1 MGGISIA
8 KKIVLYIFLV
18 FTTLGAIPRDTYGA
32 TSCVFQVIQKKVTI
46 SMKNA
51 TLETILAEINRQT
64 GIDYGFQSNGA
75 VDKNRHFT
83 LEVKDVS
90 VDEALKTLLKDSP
103 YDYVLEKNRVVI
115 VVKEAKPV
123 QLVAVTG
130 RVVDEK
136 GNPIPGA
143 TVLIQGTTQGVA
155 TDAEGRYTINTARPE
170 DALRILLYWL
180 QAGGS
185 PAQGKNETERSSE
198 SHGRE
203 YRGGN
208 RCGVSE
214 SKRKRVWCRQ

>member
-75 VDKNRHFT
+75 VDKNRRFT
-83 LEVKDVS
+83 LEVKDVT

-115 VVKEAKPV
+115 VERKAKPV
-123 QLVAVTG
+123 QLIAVTG

-155 TDAEGRYTINTARPE
+155 TDADGRYTC
-170 DALRILLYWL
+170 LLYT
-180 QAGGS
+180 S
-185 PAQGKNETERSSE
+185 PSPRDN
-198 SHGRE
+198 
-203 YRGGN
+203 
-208 RCGVSE
+208 
-214 SKRKRVWCRQ
+214 

>member
-64 GIDYGFQSNGA
+64 GIDYGFQSNGGGQ
-75 VDKNRHFT
+75 KPT
-83 LEVKDVS
+83 LHLGSKDVT

-143 TVLIQGTTQGVA
+143 RCLSKERPKGWPRIPRDVTRSIP
-155 TDAEGRYTINTARPE
+155 GRRMPCGFLSLVTRQKSYR
-170 DALRILLYWL
+170 
-180 QAGGS
+180 S
-185 PAQGKNETERSSE
+185 KGKRN
-198 SHGRE
+198 
-203 YRGGN
+203 
-208 RCGVSE
+208 
-214 SKRKRVWCRQ
+214 

>member
-1 MGGISIA
+1 MQKNQIGGIYIT
-8 KKIVLYIFLV
+8 KKVVLYIFLV
-18 FTTLGAIPRDTYGA
+18 FTTLGSIPRDTYGV
-32 TSCVFQVIQKKVTI
+32 TFPVFQVIQKKVTI

-115 VVKEAKPV
+115 VVKVAKPV

-136 GNPIPGA
+136 GNPILKEWPRMPRDVTRSIPG
-143 TVLIQGTTQGVA
+143 
-155 TDAEGRYTINTARPE
+155 RRMP
-170 DALRILLYWL
+170 
-180 QAGGS
+180 
-185 PAQGKNETERSSE
+185 
-198 SHGRE
+198 
-203 YRGGN
+203 
-208 RCGVSE
+208 CGFPSLVT
-214 SKRKRVWCRQ
+214 RQR

>member
-1 MGGISIA
+1 MQKNHMGGISIA

-115 VVKEAKPV
+115 VVKVAKPV

-130 RVVDEK
+130 GLWMKK
-136 GNPIPGA
+136 GIPFPELRCLSKEQLKEWPRMPRDVTRSIPG
-143 TVLIQGTTQGVA
+143 
-155 TDAEGRYTINTARPE
+155 RRMP
-170 DALRILLYWL
+170 
-180 QAGGS
+180 
-185 PAQGKNETERSSE
+185 
-198 SHGRE
+198 
-203 YRGGN
+203 
-208 RCGVSE
+208 CGFPSFVT
-214 SKRKRVWCRQ
+214 RQR